1 MNRKEYIRTLRRYLR
16 GVPKD
21 ELEDILDDYREHFEA
36 GLEAGRSED
45 GIARA
50 LGSPK
55 ALARQLKADFMV
67 QRAEDSASAENVL
80 RAVLAAAGLGVLNLV
95 FVLGPFLALVGV
107 LFALFAAAVGITFGG
122 LTGIVAIIL
131 STIGG
136 FGYSIGS
143 NPVVGIIFMV
153 GLTLGG
159 LLFIMVDM
167 YLAKAFAGLTV
178 KYLKWNASIIKQEG

>member
-1 MNRKEYIRTLRRYLR
+1 MNRKEYIGTLRRHLR

-21 ELEDILDDYREHFEA
+21 DLEDVLDDYREHFEA
-36 GLEAGRSED
+36 GLEEGRSED

-67 QRAEDSASAENVL
+67 QRAEDSASIENIL
-80 RAVLAAAGLGVLNLV
+80 RAVLAAAGLGFFNLV

-107 LFALFAAAVGITFGG
+107 LFALFAVAVGFTFGG

-131 STIGG
+131 SSIGGYGYTIGG
-136 FGYSIGS
+136 HPFIGL
-143 NPVVGIIFMV
+143 IFMI
-153 GLTLGG
+153 GLSLGG
-159 LLFIMVDM
+159 LLFVMVDM
-167 YLAKAFAGLTV
+167 YLARAFAGLTV
-178 KYLKWNASIIKQEG
+178 RYLKWNASIIKQEG